1 MHWVTKECMTIKIS
15 TLKMLKTNYRFID
28 FERKKNQFIL
38 IFYSLT
44 KLGLEFGFPKGNPN
58 QHYIL
63 NVLNLCDGE
72 KMHLKLLCTQF
83 EFEIFEE
90 HF

>member
-1 MHWVTKECMTIKIS
+1 LKELRREGIYTDQKWDQNCGGIS
-15 TLKMLKTNYRFID
+15 RV
-28 FERKKNQFIL
+28 KK
-38 IFYSLT
+38 
-44 KLGLEFGFPKGNPN
+44 
-58 QHYIL
+58 YIL